1 MNITDQ
7 LKGEHEIIL
16 RFLGI
21 LKEACNRV
29 QRGAFDDIT
38 FFERCIT
45 FLREYADSYHYDKEE
60 RVLFPAMEQAGIAY
74 QQHRHIEHK
83 YVYQLMADLDRAV
96 TANNLS
102 AIPAPAL
109 EYTNLLEEH
118 IITENKALYPEVE
131 RVLDDHQKEEIQKEF
146 DRIEGV
152 ITNEKDHNYIIAEVD
167 QLENYL
173 P

>member
-1 MNITDQ
+1 
-7 LKGEHEIIL
+7 
-16 RFLGI
+16 
-21 LKEACNRV
+21 
-29 QRGAFDDIT
+29 
-38 FFERCIT
+38 
-45 FLREYADSYHYDKEE
+45 
-60 RVLFPAMEQAGIAY
+60 MEQAGIAY